1 MRAVRSGRSAPA
13 VTLSAMRPTLPALRK
28 VCGVTSAEDA
38 IHAARAGANAIGMV
52 FYPPSPRSV
61 DIRTARDIAA
71 TVPAGVLRVGVFVNE
86 PAERVSEAVRTVP
99 LDAVQLHGD
108 ETPAECREV
117 QRAVGTALLWKAF
130 RVGPGFDPR
139 DMAEYSADAF
149 LLDTA
154 HDGAYGGTGKPF
166 AWHRAVPAVAFGRV
180 ILAGGL
186 DGSNAAE
193 AVRAVAPWG
202 VDASSRLEARPG
214 RKDPERVERYLA
226 AVS

>member
-1 MRAVRSGRSAPA
+1 
-13 VTLSAMRPTLPALRK
+13 MRPSPPALRK

-38 IHAARAGANAIGMV
+38 IHAATAGANAIGMI

-71 TVPAGVLRVGVFVNE
+71 AVPAGVLRVGVFVNE
-86 PAERVSEAVRTVP
+86 PAERVAEAVRTVP

-117 QRAVGTALLWKAF
+117 QRSIGAASLWKAF

-139 DMAEYSADAF
+139 AMAAYAADAF

-166 AWHRAVPAVAFGRV
+166 AWHRAVPAMAFGRV

-202 VDASSRLEARPG
+202 VDASSRLEVRPG
-214 RKDPERVERYLA
+214 HKDPERVERYLA
-226 AVS
+226 AVT